1 MSRRD
6 DIVAAARKIAV
17 TEGVEAISV
26 RRVAAA
32 AGIGASTLRYY
43 FPTIKDLFSA
53 LASDNLDDYLSSEG
67 LEDASVPAADRLT
80 GLLMQFLPQNDDGV
94 GQLETVLSVHQAAFE
109 SGELVGS
116 DALRDLT
123 ESGEAIVTGWLM
135 KLREQGATLS
145 IDPGEGARLLL
156 AMTNG
161 LVLELIA
168 RAPGFTINEAR
179 QRLGLLVRLIV
190 SEEKEPGRAH

>member
-53 LASDNLDDYLSSEG
+53 LASGNLDDYLSSEG
-67 LEDASVPAADRLT
+67 LEDASVPAVDRLT
-80 GLLMQFLPQNDDGV
+80 GLLMQFLPPNDDGV

-109 SGELVGS
+109 SGKLVGS
-116 DALRDLT
+116 DALRDLN

-161 LVLELIA
+161 LALELIA
-168 RAPGFTINEAR
+168 RAPGFTINDAR

-190 SEEKEPGRAH
+190 SEEK

>member
-190 SEEKEPGRAH
+190 SEEKEPGPAH

>member
-1 MSRRD
+1 
-6 DIVAAARKIAV
+6 
-17 TEGVEAISV
+17 V

-67 LEDASVPAADRLT
+67 LEDASVPAADLLT

-135 KLREQGATLS
+135 TLREQGATLS

>member
-67 LEDASVPAADRLT
+67 LEDASVPAVDRLT
-80 GLLMQFLPQNDDGV
+80 GLLMQFLPPNDDGV

>member
-67 LEDASVPAADRLT
+67 LEDASVPAVDRLT

-109 SGELVGS
+109 SGKLVGS

-123 ESGEAIVTGWLM
+123 ESGEAIVTGWLL

-161 LVLELIA
+161 LALELIA
-168 RAPGFTINEAR
+168 RAPGFTINDAR

>member
-1 MSRRD
+1 MSRRG